1 MSNFE
6 YGPVYSCSFTL
17 YGATFE
23 VESLDRNYINTY
35 ATIIKVLDPGLSVN
49 FDGYMVDA
57 KKYLTLL
64 EASKKADMLKAD
76 FIRMFEVVAHVEQK
90 K

>member
-6 YGPVYSCSFTL
+6 YGPVYSVSFTS

-23 VESLDRNYINTY
+23 IESLDRNYINTY
-35 ATIIKVLDPGLSVN
+35 ATMIKVLDPGLSVN
-49 FDGYMVDA
+49 LDGYKVDA

-64 EASKKADMLKAD
+64 EAYKKADMLKVE
-76 FIRMFEVVAHVEQK
+76 FLRMFEEVANVEQK